1 MGRTPS
7 AHLAPSAVIIGVAFS
22 ELASAAQFML
32 CMRREVIGSAI
43 CILSL
48 VAFVVVLAMASVEI
62 SLVDFLVSPYMPWT
76 DSPLAWQAKMT
87 IAAFALNTLA
97 TALVLLLFVARLR
110 IFHRSDSSL
119 LWILSFMAAGTFL
132 FAAPANVINIICN
145 IEVVQGRIKIF
156 SQSSLIGLSN
166 ALFAATHTLEGI
178 FSAACSATFLWEI
191 GKALGFSKKEFALEI
206 LRRREGIRFIAILAL
221 NILISAFTLH
231 AYVFGFTYI
240 TYVVY
245 YLPVLIY
252 SIEIHTFLIASYEAP
267 REFISNRL
275 GQLIA
280 VTRASDRALVPSSGS
295 SRLSCPGRARSS
307 ERNPFRNRNSQSPLE
322 VA

>member
-1 MGRTPS
+1 MSVSYPPAGTYSAAGPTRLQPISAMGRTPS

-97 TALVLLLFVARLR
+97 TALVQLTLDLQLLLFVARLR

-280 VTRASDRALVPSSGS
+280 VTRASDRAL
-295 SRLSCPGRARSS
+295 C
-307 ERNPFRNRNSQSPLE
+307 E
-322 VA
+322 